1 MKLASRKDLT
11 LTFRKDATL
20 ASEQDLKKIRQI
32 LMVNLKEYPVRI
44 FLFGSHATGRAAI
57 VSDIDVA
64 VLPEKKLPAGLLSK
78 IREEIE
84 NSNVPYPV
92 DLVGLSQTD
101 KAFRQRVLKEGVEW
115 TA

>member
-1 MKLASRKDLT
+1 M
-11 LTFRKDATL
+11 
-20 ASEQDLKKIRQI
+20 ASEQDLNKIRQI
-32 LMVNLKEYPVRI
+32 IVANLKEYPVRI

-57 VSDIDVA
+57 TSDIDVA
-64 VLPEKKLPAGLLSK
+64 VFPEKNLPAGLLSQ

-92 DLVGLSQTD
+92 DLVDLSQAD
-101 KAFRQRVLKEGVEW
+101 EDFRQRVLKEGIEW